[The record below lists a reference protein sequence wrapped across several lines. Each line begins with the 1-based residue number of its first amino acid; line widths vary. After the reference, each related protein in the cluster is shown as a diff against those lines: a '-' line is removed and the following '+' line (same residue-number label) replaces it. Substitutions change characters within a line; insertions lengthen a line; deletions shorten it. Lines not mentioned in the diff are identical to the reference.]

1 MILRII
7 DKETKLFIRDDF
19 TYDKETE
26 IALDV
31 SPAQGFYIPKYD
43 KDYNTWVEG
52 ATPEYI
58 DNIKAQVEPQEPSL
72 EERIQ
77 ALEVMELE
85 RILGGGF

>member
-1 MILRII
+1 MLRII

-19 TYDKETE
+19 DYNPETE
-26 IALDV
+26 IGLDV
-31 SPAQGFYIPKYD
+31 SPAQGFYIPRYVEEH
-43 KDYNTWVEG
+43 NTWEEG
-52 ATPEYI
+52 ATQEYI
-58 DNIKAQVEPQEPSL
+58 DSLKAQAELQEPSL